1 MSQKKKTNAQSK
13 RPRKAPSNQTGG
25 TAWSKKTAAAVSGKM
40 QSANVKKLILLNFP
54 YIIAFYMVEKAAW
67 LYRYCNGDTVID
79 RLFVLFMNFGLAYKN
94 YLPSFHPFDLMVGL
108 IGAAALKAVIY
119 FKGKNA
125 KKYRQGEEYGS
136 ARWGNAKDIEPFIDP
151 VFENNVL
158 LTQTE
163 RLMMSG
169 RPKHPKYARNKN
181 VIVIGGSGSG
191 KTRFFVKPNLM
202 QMPEKVSYVCT
213 DPKGTIII
221 ECGKMLS
228 DAGYKIKVLNTIN
241 FKKSMHYNPFHYIRS
256 EKDILK
262 LVNTIIANTKGD
274 GEKSGEDF
282 WVKAER
288 LLYCALIG
296 YIYYEA
302 PEEEQNFS
310 TLLEFINASEAREDD
325 EEFKNPVDELFE
337 DLEKDKPEHFA
348 VRQYKKYKLAAGKTA
363 KSILISCGARLAPFD
378 IKELRDLMA
387 YDEMELD
394 MLGDQRTA
402 MFVIIS
408 DTDDTFNFVVS
419 ILYTQLFNLLCDK
432 ADDKHGGRLPYH
444 VRLLLDEFAN
454 MLKITNDGR
463 KLALDQRLINDLLPD
478 EPESKVNLCVSNAY
492 QVWEESTPDKST
504 QLIFCDLSTPKAD
517 GTFNVYDDVREKLV
531 AKGVPREEIAFIH
544 EANTE
549 TKKAELFAKVRSGQV
564 RILLGSTPKLGAG
577 TNIQDRL
584 IALHHLD
591 CPWKPSDLEQ
601 QEGRI
606 LRQGNRNK
614 KVKIFRYVT
623 ENTFDSYMWQILENK
638 QKFISQIM
646 TSKSPVRACDDVDDT
661 ALTYAEIKALATGNP
676 YIKEKMD
683 LDIQVSKLKLM
694 RANHTSQIYSLES
707 DIARRY
713 PAEITAAKERLAGLK
728 ADLAVAKPLLEQD
741 KEQFSITVEDKVYT
755 DRKEAGI
762 AILAACAAMKIA
774 TSEGQIADL
783 GGFAISSRF
792 DAFAQTFKLTIKRQ
806 SSYTIELG
814 SDAAGNIQRILNA
827 LASIEKTLPQV
838 ERRLETLQQQLA
850 EAKEEVQRP
859 FPQEAEL
866 TEKSARLAELNAL
879 LDMDEKGDDA
889 ALGMDEE
896 ITDSEL
902 PVPGRE
908 IERSADCVKR
918 PSVLAQ
924 LHEKQAERMTE
935 PKPKKKSHDME
946 L

>member
-1 MSQKKKTNAQSK
+1 MTNDFEK
-13 RPRKAPSNQTGG
+13 VFD
-25 TAWSKKTAAAVSGKM
+25 TAA
-40 QSANVKKLILLNFP
+40 
-54 YIIAFYMVEKAAW
+54 
-67 LYRYCNGDTVID
+67 
-79 RLFVLFMNFGLAYKN
+79 
-94 YLPSFHPFDLMVGL
+94 
-108 IGAAALKAVIY
+108 
-119 FKGKNA
+119 
-125 KKYRQGEEYGS
+125 
-136 ARWGNAKDIEPFIDP
+136 EPQDY
-151 VFENNVL
+151 
-158 LTQTE
+158 T
-163 RLMMSG
+163 
-169 RPKHPKYARNKN
+169 
-181 VIVIGGSGSG
+181 
-191 KTRFFVKPNLM
+191 
-202 QMPEKVSYVCT
+202 
-213 DPKGTIII
+213 
-221 ECGKMLS
+221 
-228 DAGYKIKVLNTIN
+228 
-241 FKKSMHYNPFHYIRS
+241 
-256 EKDILK
+256 
-262 LVNTIIANTKGD
+262 
-274 GEKSGEDF
+274 GEDG
-282 WVKAER
+282 
-288 LLYCALIG
+288 LLYCGSCRTPKEAYFPADKAALFG
-296 YIYYEA
+296 RDRHPAECDCQRAKRLEREA
-302 PEEEQNFS
+302 AEQRRKHLD
-310 TLLEFINASEAREDD
+310 T
-325 EEFKNPVDELFE
+325 VE
-337 DLEKDKPEHFA
+337 DLKRRGF
-348 VRQYKKYKLAAGKTA
+348 
-363 KSILISCGARLAPFD
+363 
-378 IKELRDLMA
+378 
-387 YDEMELD
+387 
-394 MLGDQRTA
+394 
-402 MFVIIS
+402 
-408 DTDDTFNFVVS
+408 TD
-419 ILYTQLFNLLCDK
+419 
-432 ADDKHGGRLPYH
+432 
-444 VRLLLDEFAN
+444 
-454 MLKITNDGR
+454 
-463 KLALDQRLINDLLPD
+463 
-478 EPESKVNLCVSNAY
+478 SK
-492 QVWEESTPDKST
+492 
-504 QLIFCDLSTPKAD
+504 
-517 GTFNVYDDVREKLV
+517 
-531 AKGVPREEIAFIH
+531 IAFIH

-606 LRQGNRNK
+606 LRQGNRNQ

-713 PAEITAAKERLAGLK
+713 PAEITAAKERIAGLK

-741 KEQFSITVEDKVYT
+741 KEKFSITVEDRVYA
-755 DRKEAGI
+755 DRKEAGS

-774 TSEGQIADL
+774 KTEGQIADL

-814 SDAAGNIQRILNA
+814 SDPAGNIQRILNA

-866 TEKSARLAELNAL
+866 NEKSARLAELNAL

-896 ITDSEL
+896 VTESEI
-902 PVPGRE
+902 PAPKRE
-908 IERSADCVKR
+908 IERSADSVKR
-918 PSVLAQ
+918 PSILAQ
-924 LHEKQAERMTE
+924 LHEKQAERMAE
-935 PKPKKKSHDME
+935 PKPQKKKSHDME